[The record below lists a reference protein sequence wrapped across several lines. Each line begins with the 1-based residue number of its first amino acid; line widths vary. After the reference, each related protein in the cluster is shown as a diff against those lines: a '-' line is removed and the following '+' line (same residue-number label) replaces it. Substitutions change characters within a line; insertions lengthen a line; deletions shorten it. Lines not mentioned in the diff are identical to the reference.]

1 MIVMRMKPYFLP
13 AVLIVASSLPAVA
26 QLEDADPNTQSKCR
40 EYLRTSLPPE
50 SAQAAKPA
58 KWPECN
64 SYKSYSGLGTEVDYK
79 AARKCAWE
87 ERLATQAGLEPKYT
101 LASVFGGSAMLATL
115 YANGEGVERNLP
127 LALRFACEEGW
138 APAEFSARIDH
149 LESMQTST
157 GEDAGKFSYCDDITS
172 GAMEGYCAALF
183 RELAEQDRAKTLNA
197 LPGQFTQAQR
207 DAFSAL
213 VTSEQAYALAHG
225 KGEIDL
231 SGTARAMYENDA
243 EQTLRDD
250 FLAAIQ
256 SFESGRYPTGSPAT
270 YAEADAHLNQAFE
283 KAVAYAEVHK
293 SDSGA
298 VQPDGIRNAQG
309 AWEKYRDAWVRF
321 AKLRYPAVP
330 AEAWLTLL
338 TKDRTSI
345 LDGSFCDMDAIAN
358 GDQRCAHQGDTYK
371 PRPLP

>member
-1 MIVMRMKPYFLP
+1 MVMRMKPYILL
-13 AVLIVASSLPAVA
+13 AVLVVATALPSAA
-26 QLEDADPNTQSKCR
+26 QLEDADATTQSKCR
-40 EYLRTSLPPE
+40 EYLKTSLPPE

-64 SYKSYSGLGTEVDYK
+64 SYKSYSGLGTEVDDN

-87 ERLATQAGLEPKYT
+87 ERLATQADLEPKYT

-115 YANGEGVERNLP
+115 YANGEGVERNIP

-138 APAEFSARIDH
+138 APAEFSARIEH
-149 LESMQTST
+149 LESMRVST
-157 GEDAGKFSYCDDITS
+157 GEGAGKFSYCDDITS
-172 GAMEGYCAALF
+172 GAMEGYCAAYF

-197 LPGQFTQAQR
+197 IPALFTPAQR

-231 SGTARAMYENDA
+231 SGTARAMYEIDA

-250 FLAAIQ
+250 FLAAVQ
-256 SFESGRYPTGSPAT
+256 SFESGRYPSGSAAT
-270 YAEADAHLNQAFE
+270 FADADTRLNLAY
-283 KAVAYAEVHK
+283 KNAVAYAEAHK
-293 SDSGA
+293 SDYGA
-298 VQPDGIRNAQG
+298 VQPDGIRDAER
-309 AWEKYRDAWVRF
+309 AWLKYRDAWVAF

-358 GDQRCAHQGDTYK
+358 GDPRCAHQGDTYK